1 MKSCP
6 TIWLYV
12 LAMTMTL
19 AFSSCDSKKE
29 VFTSE
34 NPSIVAGQPVAL
46 EGSFDRI
53 NISGVDEVTI
63 ARGDSSQVILSGD
76 EDAISRFSVSNKD
89 NLLVVKKT
97 TNERLLRHQRV
108 HVHVVLPVLHEM
120 NMAGIGNVKLQDM
133 TKTDHLD
140 VDINGCGSMQAKGIV
155 CDRLKMSFAGVSKVN
170 LDGVTAQDASMS
182 INGVGSVQAHFADT
196 GVLNCSANGTG
207 SVSLKGNVKS
217 FSKKSAGVGQFDT
230 KELVVE

>member
-1 MKSCP
+1 
-6 TIWLYV
+6 
-12 LAMTMTL
+12 MTMTL

-29 VFTSE
+29 VFTSG
-34 NPSIVAGQPVAL
+34 NPSIVSGQPVPL

-63 ARGDSSQVILSGD
+63 AHGDSSQVILSGD

-120 NMAGIGNVKLQDM
+120 NMAGIGNVKLQDE
-133 TKTDHLD
+133 TKTDRLD

-155 CDRLKMSFAGVSKVN
+155 CDRLKMSFAGVSKVD
-170 LDGVTAQDASMS
+170 LDEVTAQDASMS
-182 INGVGSVQAHFADT
+182 INGVGSVQARFTDT